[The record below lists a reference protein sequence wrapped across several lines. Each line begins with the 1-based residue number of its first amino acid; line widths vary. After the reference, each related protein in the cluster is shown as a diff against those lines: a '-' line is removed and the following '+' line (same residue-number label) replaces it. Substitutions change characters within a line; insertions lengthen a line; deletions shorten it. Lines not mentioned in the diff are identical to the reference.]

1 MKGYDRNNKL
11 HDEKYERRMAKLF
24 GLFLIA
30 IIFIPIT
37 FLVVLEWFATSSR
50 FSIGTTGYIQKAI
63 TNSVISIV
71 AIIIAVVCLYK
82 LFQPGKKILHALGY
96 LAGVVLCLT
105 ITFFLVKPLV
115 LDIPYINHPQT
126 TYMERLKLDDES
138 GVGDNPASYYLRGVD
153 INGERHSFEI
163 SKERY
168 DEGRVLRSDDKL
180 IAKVSYLPHTSTLI
194 SLEFLMDFNAGLL
207 EDSYPTAENLS
218 EDWTDF
224 SIQINDTVYTLPV
237 PLAVFLDDGWKLSE
251 EDANLR
257 LTGANEPYAEYDRT
271 WISLSNDSDQ
281 EISVL
286 VYNTNEHFINIT
298 DGTVGDISVIY
309 GNYDFAGTELR
320 LPGGL
325 MLGWS
330 TREDVL
336 DRYGKPYTDYESG
349 TLKYQIDDL
358 YTGYWRLNFDDS
370 GYLDGVM
377 VHHQA
382 YFREE

>member
-1 MKGYDRNNKL
+1 M
-11 HDEKYERRMAKLF
+11 F